1 MSVSG
6 LRLEVVRRFAEL
18 PVDRQTWNA
27 IAERSETNT
36 IFQTYEWFSSW
47 CRVFEQ
53 DNDFWLVLAYKGNTL
68 VGIVPLVCKNRRV
81 RFASERHA
89 DYCDV
94 IAADDKRDVIH
105 ALFTLLAEHA
115 AAWDAIALHNI
126 PDRSSTVDIL
136 RDLAAPCGLR
146 LLVRGN
152 VACPAI
158 RYSEVRGGASAL
170 LRKDSLQ
177 RPFRHFGRDGQLTFR
192 SIEHIE
198 DAQRWLP
205 VFFAQHIE
213 RWNNARHSSLF
224 QDSLN
229 KRFYEELVREML
241 PTGRLVFSMIEHEAK
256 PIAFHIGFSYANT
269 FLWYKPSFDFRLRR
283 HSPGNLMLRFLLQD
297 SIARHD
303 REFDFTV
310 GDEPFKRRY
319 ANVIRHNTNV
329 LLASKLRP
337 YATARLWLAIKRIVR
352 FVSAG
357 RL

>member
-1 MSVSG
+1 MTNSG
-6 LRLEVVRRFAEL
+6 LRIEVVQRFKEL
-18 PVDRQTWNA
+18 PIDRQTWNA
-27 IAERSETNT
+27 LAERSETNT

-53 DNDFWLVLAYKGNTL
+53 DNDFWLVLTYSDNVL
-68 VGIVPLVCKNRRV
+68 IGIVPLVCKNRRV

-94 IAADDKRDVIH
+94 IAADGKREVIH
-105 ALFTLLAEHA
+105 ALLSLLVERA
-115 AAWDAIALHNI
+115 AAWDAVSLHNI
-126 PDRSSTVDIL
+126 PDRSSTIGIL
-136 RDLAAPCGLR
+136 HDLAAPCGLR

-158 RYSEVRGGASAL
+158 LYSDVHGGASAL

-177 RPFRHFGRDGQLTFR
+177 RPFRHFARDGQLTFR
-192 SIEHIE
+192 NIADTEE
-198 DAQRWLP
+198 AQRRLP
-205 VFFAQHIE
+205 DFFAQHIE

-241 PTGRLVFSMIEHEAK
+241 PTGRLVFSMIEHETK

-297 SIARHD
+297 SIARRD

-319 ANVIRHNTNV
+319 ANVVRHNTNV
-329 LLASKLRP
+329 LLAAKLRP
-337 YATARLWLAIKRIVR
+337 YAIARLWLAMKRIVR
-352 FVSAG
+352 FVTAG
-357 RL
+357 RI